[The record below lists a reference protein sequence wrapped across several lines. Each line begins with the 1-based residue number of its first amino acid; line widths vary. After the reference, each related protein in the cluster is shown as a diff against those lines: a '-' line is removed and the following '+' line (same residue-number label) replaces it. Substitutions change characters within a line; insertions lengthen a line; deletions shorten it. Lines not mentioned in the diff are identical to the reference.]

1 MGGAITIWVSSP
13 GRWSP
18 KITARARARASR
30 VPSGANTTEGEGSG
44 LSGTFWGEYNDEGSA
59 YITETKNV
67 YANFGAYVT
76 ANSNASNNTGHITF
90 TNNWGS
96 SASPGLNGPG
106 STVSG
111 NIQINGDTFPADAQ
125 TIVNAAGL
133 EAAYADLKTN
143 P

>member
-1 MGGAITIWVSSP
+1 MNDGGCHYHLWFQP
-13 GRWSP
+13 GDGGHAKLLR
-18 KITARARARASR
+18 
-30 VPSGANTTEGEGSG
+30 GQG
-44 LSGTFWGEYNDEGSA
+44 LRTLETFWGEYKDEGSA
-59 YITETKNV
+59 YVTNTKNV
-67 YANFGAYVT
+67 YANFGSYVT
-76 ANSNASNNTGHITF
+76 ANANASNNTGHITF

-96 SASPGLNGPG
+96 SASPGLGGPG
-106 STVSG
+106 NTVSG